1 MNDASSL
8 VDLEGVRAQVDALLT
23 AHLDRL
29 ESELDQM
36 GSGTAP
42 LIEAMR
48 LMLSGGKRLR
58 AAFCYWS
65 WRAHGGAQ
73 SGPGAVAALRVGA
86 ALELF
91 QAAALFHDDVMDDS
105 DTRRGLPAAHRSF
118 AHAHRTAQWSGDDRR
133 YGESAAILLGDLA
146 LIASEQ
152 EFSAAVADLDP
163 DRATTTRAVF
173 DRMRTE
179 VTVGQYLDLQAQ
191 VLPWGTDPAG
201 DERRAREVIRAK
213 SARYSVEHPVLMG
226 AALAG
231 ADQAT
236 LTAASGFGLPL
247 GEAFQ
252 LRDDLLGVFGDPAT
266 TGKPAGDDLREGKR
280 TVLVARAMAA
290 AGRAGDRTLME
301 RLRSE
306 LGNRGL
312 SEADCLAL
320 AEAIRT
326 CGAVDEVEQL
336 IDELVTQ
343 ADRAWEV
350 APLVDPGREMLAR
363 LGRAAVQR
371 QA

>member
-1 MNDASSL
+1 MNDATPL

-23 AHLDRL
+23 AHLDAL
-29 ESELDQM
+29 ETELS
-36 GSGTAP
+36 GIGAGTAP

-48 LMLSGGKRLR
+48 RMLSGGKRLR

-65 WRAHGGAQ
+65 WRAHGGDS
-73 SGPGAVAALRVGA
+73 SGPGATAALRVGA

-118 AHAHRTAQWSGDDRR
+118 AHAHRTAAWSGDDRR

-146 LIASEQ
+146 LIAAER
-152 EFSAAVADLDP
+152 EFSAAVAGIDP
-163 DRATTTRAVF
+163 ERATRTRAVF

-201 DERRAREVIRAK
+201 DEQRAREVIRAK

-231 ADQAT
+231 ADDEA
-236 LTAASGFGLPL
+236 LDRASAFGLPL

-290 AGRAGDRTLME
+290 AGRAGDLALME
-301 RLRSE
+301 RLRAE
-306 LGNRGL
+306 LGDRGMD
-312 SEADCLAL
+312 EVACLDL
-320 AEAIRT
+320 AEAIRAS
-326 CGAVDEVEQL
+326 GAVDEVEQV
-336 IDELVTQ
+336 IDLLVAEAEQ
-343 ADRAWEV
+343 AWSR